1 MNTVK
6 GYEKLV
12 AVYQDAHDQAA
23 KGKGDE
29 RHANGQPFHEQ
40 RMQQISGLLRSSDG
54 MAFQAIKKLTE
65 GLQFEDHAR
74 REAELL
80 GALNYIAGIVIYYR
94 ELLPRE
100 VLEPNWPES
109 AEVRSAQIMQNGNEG
124 EHYRETLIGKRA
136 AGGIIIGFQC
146 DDAII
151 MASSPQGSMNWFEA
165 FEFCG
170 TFFHDGHNDWSL
182 PTKNQL
188 NLAWVN
194 REKLDDLN
202 LDYSWYWSS
211 TLHSARGSW
220 SQYFCDGF
228 QDGSGK
234 NCIFRVRPVRSV
246 KIQDLEFEGSE
257 EVVK

>member
-80 GALNYIAGIVIYYR
+80 GALNYITGIVIYYR
-94 ELLPRE
+94 ELRANG
-100 VLEPNWPES
+100 LEPVNMALPLSDEQLREGDWYCTEAS
-109 AEVRSAQIMQNGNEG
+109 ADVIPLLRDKGISYSSKLKFDGTWYTKCATPLSSKPTKEIIRKGNEF
-124 EHYRETLIGKRA
+124 YY
-136 AGGIIIGFQC
+136 
-146 DDAII
+146 
-151 MASSPQGSMNWFEA
+151 
-165 FEFCG
+165 
-170 TFFHDGHNDWSL
+170 
-182 PTKNQL
+182 
-188 NLAWVN
+188 V
-194 REKLDDLN
+194 
-202 LDYSWYWSS
+202 
-211 TLHSARGSW
+211 
-220 SQYFCDGF
+220 
-228 QDGSGK
+228 
-234 NCIFRVRPVRSV
+234 
-246 KIQDLEFEGSE
+246 
-257 EVVK
+257 

>member
-1 MNTVK
+1 MNTVTVK

-94 ELLPRE
+94 EAML
-100 VLEPNWPES
+100 
-109 AEVRSAQIMQNGNEG
+109 
-124 EHYRETLIGKRA
+124 
-136 AGGIIIGFQC
+136 
-146 DDAII
+146 
-151 MASSPQGSMNWFEA
+151 
-165 FEFCG
+165 
-170 TFFHDGHNDWSL
+170 
-182 PTKNQL
+182 
-188 NLAWVN
+188 
-194 REKLDDLN
+194 
-202 LDYSWYWSS
+202 
-211 TLHSARGSW
+211 
-220 SQYFCDGF
+220 
-228 QDGSGK
+228 
-234 NCIFRVRPVRSV
+234 
-246 KIQDLEFEGSE
+246 SE
-257 EVVK
+257 N

>member
-94 ELLPRE
+94 EAINEAAFDTGIPVSAAFKDACEYTLEQVIGDAELRDWASWVAVDKDGE
-100 VLEPNWPES
+100 VYEYSGRPDLGSYVSGWAVSDDGDWNWIKDIEPPSDFTKCIWEII
-109 AEVRSAQIMQNGNEG
+109 RKGNE
-124 EHYRETLIGKRA
+124 L
-136 AGGIIIGFQC
+136 
-146 DDAII
+146 
-151 MASSPQGSMNWFEA
+151 
-165 FEFCG
+165 
-170 TFFHDGHNDWSL
+170 
-182 PTKNQL
+182 
-188 NLAWVN
+188 
-194 REKLDDLN
+194 
-202 LDYSWYWSS
+202 
-211 TLHSARGSW
+211 
-220 SQYFCDGF
+220 
-228 QDGSGK
+228 QD
-234 NCIFRVRPVRSV
+234 V
-246 KIQDLEFEGSE
+246 
-257 EVVK
+257 

>member
-1 MNTVK
+1 MNAVK

-94 ELLPRE
+94 ELQDTVVPLRE
-100 VLEPNWPES
+100 YTLE
-109 AEVRSAQIMQNGNEG
+109 EVTRGVTLSSWARWVAVDADG
-124 EHYRETLIGKRA
+124 EVWGYQKK
-136 AGGIIIGFQC
+136 
-146 DDAII
+146 
-151 MASSPQGSMNWFEA
+151 
-165 FEFCG
+165 
-170 TFFHDGHNDWSL
+170 
-182 PTKNQL
+182 PTPC
-188 NLAWVN
+188 ATMW
-194 REKLDDLN
+194 
-202 LDYSWYWSS
+202 YSKVGE
-211 TLHSARGSW
+211 LCEVINKVVPPIN
-220 SQYFCDGF
+220 F
-228 QDGSGK
+228 K
-234 NCIFRVRPVRSV
+234 NCLF
-246 KIQDLEFEGSE
+246 

>member
-12 AVYQDAHDQAA
+12 AVYQAAHDQAA

-94 ELLPRE
+94 ELQDTVVPLRE
-100 VLEPNWPES
+100 YTLE
-109 AEVRSAQIMQNGNEG
+109 EVTRGV
-124 EHYRETLIGKRA
+124 TLSEWA
-136 AGGIIIGFQC
+136 
-146 DDAII
+146 
-151 MASSPQGSMNWFEA
+151 
-165 FEFCG
+165 
-170 TFFHDGHNDWSL
+170 
-182 PTKNQL
+182 
-188 NLAWVN
+188 AWVAVDAN
-194 REKLDDLN
+194 GGVHEYSHAVSTNNEIWQRVREKSRPQEFLFRLIN
-202 LDYSWYWSS
+202 KVVPPIN
-211 TLHSARGSW
+211 
-220 SQYFCDGF
+220 F
-228 QDGSGK
+228 K
-234 NCIFRVRPVRSV
+234 NC
-246 KIQDLEFEGSE
+246 LFE
-257 EVVK
+257 VMK

>member
-94 ELLPRE
+94 ELLPVVAQCEYTLGE
-100 VLEPNWPES
+100 VTRG
-109 AEVRSAQIMQNGNEG
+109 V
-124 EHYRETLIGKRA
+124 TL
-136 AGGIIIGFQC
+136 
-146 DDAII
+146 
-151 MASSPQGSMNWFEA
+151 S
-165 FEFCG
+165 
-170 TFFHDGHNDWSL
+170 DWA
-182 PTKNQL
+182 
-188 NLAWVN
+188 AWVAVDSDGEVWGYQ
-194 REKLDDLN
+194 EKPEP
-202 LDYSWYWSS
+202 
-211 TLHSARGSW
+211 SAAMWNSERGSHCRRINKVVPPIN
-220 SQYFCDGF
+220 F
-228 QDGSGK
+228 K
-234 NCIFRVRPVRSV
+234 NCLF
-246 KIQDLEFEGSE
+246 

>member
-6 GYEKLV
+6 GYEKLA

-54 MAFQAIKKLTE
+54 MAFQAIKKMTE

-94 ELLPRE
+94 ELRPVE
-100 VLEPNWPES
+100 VLREYTLE
-109 AEVRSAQIMQNGNEG
+109 EVTRGVTLSDWARWVAVDADGEVWVYNKRPYQDEDGWFNEACKC
-124 EHYRETLIGKRA
+124 ERINKVVPP
-136 AGGIIIGFQC
+136 INF
-146 DDAII
+146 
-151 MASSPQGSMNWFEA
+151 
-165 FEFCG
+165 
-170 TFFHDGHNDWSL
+170 
-182 PTKNQL
+182 
-188 NLAWVN
+188 
-194 REKLDDLN
+194 
-202 LDYSWYWSS
+202 
-211 TLHSARGSW
+211 
-220 SQYFCDGF
+220 
-228 QDGSGK
+228 K
-234 NCIFRVRPVRSV
+234 NCLF
-246 KIQDLEFEGSE
+246 

>member
-23 KGKGDE
+23 KGNGDE
-29 RHANGQPFHEQ
+29 RHANGQTFHEQ

-94 ELLPRE
+94 ELRDTRPLDNDASLVYNADRLVIENSEGDVIFDSNAVPLTNEPPRE
-100 VLEPNWPES
+100 YTLEEVTRGVALSDWARWVAVDADGLVREYSSKPEH
-109 AEVRSAQIMQNGNEG
+109 G
-124 EHYRETLIGKRA
+124 
-136 AGGIIIGFQC
+136 
-146 DDAII
+146 
-151 MASSPQGSMNWFEA
+151 
-165 FEFCG
+165 
-170 TFFHDGHNDWSL
+170 HDG
-182 PTKNQL
+182 T
-188 NLAWVN
+188 
-194 REKLDDLN
+194 
-202 LDYSWYWSS
+202 YWSDNP
-211 TLHSARGSW
+211 SALYRRINKVVPPIN
-220 SQYFCDGF
+220 F
-228 QDGSGK
+228 K
-234 NCIFRVRPVRSV
+234 NCLF
-246 KIQDLEFEGSE
+246 

>member
-80 GALNYIAGIVIYYR
+80 GALNYVAGIVIYYR
-94 ELLPRE
+94 EAINEAAFDTGIPVSAAFKDACE
-100 VLEPNWPES
+100 YTLEQVIGDEQLSDWAKWVAVSPNGDVCEYEHRPIPLSKWNS
-109 AEVRSAQIMQNGNEG
+109 EG
-124 EHYRETLIGKRA
+124 GSRYRR
-136 AGGIIIGFQC
+136 
-146 DDAII
+146 
-151 MASSPQGSMNWFEA
+151 
-165 FEFCG
+165 
-170 TFFHDGHNDWSL
+170 
-182 PTKNQL
+182 
-188 NLAWVN
+188 VN
-194 REKLDDLN
+194 KVVPPIN
-202 LDYSWYWSS
+202 
-211 TLHSARGSW
+211 
-220 SQYFCDGF
+220 F
-228 QDGSGK
+228 K
-234 NCIFRVRPVRSV
+234 NC
-246 KIQDLEFEGSE
+246 LFEVSE
-257 EVVK
+257 

>member
-1 MNTVK
+1 MNAVK

-94 ELLPRE
+94 ELQDTVVPLRE
-100 VLEPNWPES
+100 YTLE
-109 AEVRSAQIMQNGNEG
+109 EVTRGV
-124 EHYRETLIGKRA
+124 TL
-136 AGGIIIGFQC
+136 
-146 DDAII
+146 
-151 MASSPQGSMNWFEA
+151 SSWATYVAVDKSGSVFEA
-165 FEFCG
+165 DEEPVQMVNGC
-170 TFFHDGHNDWSL
+170 
-182 PTKNQL
+182 
-188 NLAWVN
+188 LAFRAKWRRINKVVPPIN
-194 REKLDDLN
+194 
-202 LDYSWYWSS
+202 
-211 TLHSARGSW
+211 
-220 SQYFCDGF
+220 F
-228 QDGSGK
+228 K
-234 NCIFRVRPVRSV
+234 NC
-246 KIQDLEFEGSE
+246 LFE
-257 EVVK
+257 VMK

>member
-94 ELLPRE
+94 ELQPVVAQRE
-100 VLEPNWPES
+100 YTLEEVTRGVMRGVTLSDWVKWVAVDSDGEVWGYQEKPEPS
-109 AEVRSAQIMQNGNEG
+109 AAMWYVKVG
-124 EHYRETLIGKRA
+124 ELCKVINKVEPPINFKNCL
-136 AGGIIIGFQC
+136 
-146 DDAII
+146 
-151 MASSPQGSMNWFEA
+151 FEA
-165 FEFCG
+165 
-170 TFFHDGHNDWSL
+170 
-182 PTKNQL
+182 TK
-188 NLAWVN
+188 
-194 REKLDDLN
+194 
-202 LDYSWYWSS
+202 
-211 TLHSARGSW
+211 
-220 SQYFCDGF
+220 
-228 QDGSGK
+228 
-234 NCIFRVRPVRSV
+234 
-246 KIQDLEFEGSE
+246 
-257 EVVK
+257 

>member
-94 ELLPRE
+94 ESQDTHPLDNDASLVYNADRLVIKNSEGDVIFDSNGVPPTNEPPRE
-100 VLEPNWPES
+100 YTLEEVIGGVTLSDWARWVAVDKDGEVYEFSDRPFVAPFKELWTPSDDGDWNWIKDIDPPADFTKCIWEII
-109 AEVRSAQIMQNGNEG
+109 RKGNELRD
-124 EHYRETLIGKRA
+124 E
-136 AGGIIIGFQC
+136 
-146 DDAII
+146 
-151 MASSPQGSMNWFEA
+151 
-165 FEFCG
+165 
-170 TFFHDGHNDWSL
+170 
-182 PTKNQL
+182 
-188 NLAWVN
+188 
-194 REKLDDLN
+194 
-202 LDYSWYWSS
+202 
-211 TLHSARGSW
+211 
-220 SQYFCDGF
+220 
-228 QDGSGK
+228 
-234 NCIFRVRPVRSV
+234 
-246 KIQDLEFEGSE
+246 
-257 EVVK
+257 

>member
-54 MAFQAIKKLTE
+54 MAFQAIKKMTE

-94 ELLPRE
+94 ELRQP
-100 VLEPNWPES
+100 VAMTAASEPNWS
-109 AEVRSAQIMQNGNEG
+109 ASADKRIDVIGQNGNEG
-124 EHYRETLIGKRA
+124 EHYRETLDQSQPDCEYTLGQVIG
-136 AGGIIIGFQC
+136 
-146 DDAII
+146 DAELS
-151 MASSPQGSMNWFEA
+151 AWARWVAVDKDGEV
-165 FEFCG
+165 FEFSG
-170 TFFHDGHNDWSL
+170 RPYLANDRVGVWNISMGD
-182 PTKNQL
+182 K
-188 NLAWVN
+188 
-194 REKLDDLN
+194 
-202 LDYSWYWSS
+202 
-211 TLHSARGSW
+211 
-220 SQYFCDGF
+220 CD
-228 QDGSGK
+228 
-234 NCIFRVRPVRSV
+234 SV
-246 KIQDLEFEGSE
+246 KNIEPPADFAKCIWEIIRKGNELQD
-257 EVVK
+257 V

>member
-100 VLEPNWPES
+100 VLETDWSES
-109 AEVRSAQIMQNGNEG
+109 ADKRIDVIGQNGNEG
-124 EHYRETLIGKRA
+124 EHYREALDQSQPDCEYTLEQVIGDAELRSWVRWVAVDKEGEVYGYSDRPYLVNNCVGA
-136 AGGIIIGFQC
+136 WSAPKGAEC
-146 DDAII
+146 DFIKDIE
-151 MASSPQGSMNWFEA
+151 SPSDF
-165 FEFCG
+165 
-170 TFFHDGHNDWSL
+170 
-182 PTKNQL
+182 TKCL
-188 NLAWVN
+188 W
-194 REKLDDLN
+194 EIK
-202 LDYSWYWSS
+202 
-211 TLHSARGSW
+211 
-220 SQYFCDGF
+220 
-228 QDGSGK
+228 K
-234 NCIFRVRPVRSV
+234 
-246 KIQDLEFEGSE
+246 
-257 EVVK
+257 

>member
-94 ELLPRE
+94 ELQDTVVPLRE
-100 VLEPNWPES
+100 YTLE
-109 AEVRSAQIMQNGNEG
+109 EVTRGV
-124 EHYRETLIGKRA
+124 TL
-136 AGGIIIGFQC
+136 
-146 DDAII
+146 
-151 MASSPQGSMNWFEA
+151 SSWA
-165 FEFCG
+165 RWVAVDV
-170 TFFHDGHNDWSL
+170 DGHVWELEYKPVESHHKWRL
-182 PTKNQL
+182 G
-188 NLAWVN
+188 A
-194 REKLDDLN
+194 
-202 LDYSWYWSS
+202 
-211 TLHSARGSW
+211 GSR
-220 SQYFCDGF
+220 YRRINKVVPPINF
-228 QDGSGK
+228 K
-234 NCIFRVRPVRSV
+234 NC
-246 KIQDLEFEGSE
+246 LFE
-257 EVVK
+257 VMK

>member
-94 ELLPRE
+94 ELQDTRPLDNDASLVYNADRLVIKNSEGDVIFDSNGVPLTNEQLCAGDWYCTE
-100 VLEPNWPES
+100 VDADVIQLLKDRGISCSLESKFDFKYADYVKYVKCATPINSEPTKEII
-109 AEVRSAQIMQNGNEG
+109 RKGNEF
-124 EHYRETLIGKRA
+124 YYY
-136 AGGIIIGFQC
+136 
-146 DDAII
+146 
-151 MASSPQGSMNWFEA
+151 
-165 FEFCG
+165 
-170 TFFHDGHNDWSL
+170 
-182 PTKNQL
+182 
-188 NLAWVN
+188 V
-194 REKLDDLN
+194 
-202 LDYSWYWSS
+202 
-211 TLHSARGSW
+211 
-220 SQYFCDGF
+220 
-228 QDGSGK
+228 
-234 NCIFRVRPVRSV
+234 
-246 KIQDLEFEGSE
+246 
-257 EVVK
+257 

>member
-54 MAFQAIKKLTE
+54 MAFQAIKKMTE

-94 ELLPRE
+94 ELRGEAIDVTCEYTLEE
-100 VLEPNWPES
+100 VTCGVTLSDWARWVAVDADGEVWEYEGRPENYGHVWS
-109 AEVRSAQIMQNGNEG
+109 GGSDC
-124 EHYRETLIGKRA
+124 KR
-136 AGGIIIGFQC
+136 INKVVPPINF
-146 DDAII
+146 
-151 MASSPQGSMNWFEA
+151 
-165 FEFCG
+165 
-170 TFFHDGHNDWSL
+170 
-182 PTKNQL
+182 
-188 NLAWVN
+188 
-194 REKLDDLN
+194 
-202 LDYSWYWSS
+202 
-211 TLHSARGSW
+211 
-220 SQYFCDGF
+220 
-228 QDGSGK
+228 K
-234 NCIFRVRPVRSV
+234 NCLF
-246 KIQDLEFEGSE
+246 

>member
-1 MNTVK
+1 MITVK

-94 ELLPRE
+94 ELQGTVVPLRE
-100 VLEPNWPES
+100 YTLE
-109 AEVRSAQIMQNGNEG
+109 EVTRGV
-124 EHYRETLIGKRA
+124 TL
-136 AGGIIIGFQC
+136 
-146 DDAII
+146 
-151 MASSPQGSMNWFEA
+151 SSWATYVAVDKSGSVFEA
-165 FEFCG
+165 DEEPVQMVNGC
-170 TFFHDGHNDWSL
+170 
-182 PTKNQL
+182 
-188 NLAWVN
+188 LAFRAKWRRINKVVPPIN
-194 REKLDDLN
+194 
-202 LDYSWYWSS
+202 
-211 TLHSARGSW
+211 
-220 SQYFCDGF
+220 F
-228 QDGSGK
+228 K
-234 NCIFRVRPVRSV
+234 NC
-246 KIQDLEFEGSE
+246 LFE
-257 EVVK
+257 VMK

>member
-54 MAFQAIKKLTE
+54 MAFQAIKKMTE

-94 ELLPRE
+94 ETID
-100 VLEPNWPES
+100 VTCNDDDD
-109 AEVRSAQIMQNGNEG
+109 GG
-124 EHYRETLIGKRA
+124 EHY
-136 AGGIIIGFQC
+136 
-146 DDAII
+146 
-151 MASSPQGSMNWFEA
+151 
-165 FEFCG
+165 
-170 TFFHDGHNDWSL
+170 
-182 PTKNQL
+182 
-188 NLAWVN
+188 
-194 REKLDDLN
+194 
-202 LDYSWYWSS
+202 
-211 TLHSARGSW
+211 
-220 SQYFCDGF
+220 
-228 QDGSGK
+228 
-234 NCIFRVRPVRSV
+234 
-246 KIQDLEFEGSE
+246 
-257 EVVK
+257 

>member
-54 MAFQAIKKLTE
+54 MAFQAIKKMTE

-94 ELLPRE
+94 ELRDTRPLDNDASLVCNPDRLVIKNSGGDVIFDSNDVPPTNEPPRE
-100 VLEPNWPES
+100 CTLE
-109 AEVRSAQIMQNGNEG
+109 EVTRGV
-124 EHYRETLIGKRA
+124 TLSDWARWVA
-136 AGGIIIGFQC
+136 V
-146 DDAII
+146 DA
-151 MASSPQGSMNWFEA
+151 
-165 FEFCG
+165 
-170 TFFHDGHNDWSL
+170 DGHVWEFEYKPVKSPHKWTLSAGSDSL
-182 PTKNQL
+182 CRRINKVVPPIN
-188 NLAWVN
+188 
-194 REKLDDLN
+194 
-202 LDYSWYWSS
+202 
-211 TLHSARGSW
+211 
-220 SQYFCDGF
+220 F
-228 QDGSGK
+228 K
-234 NCIFRVRPVRSV
+234 NCLF
-246 KIQDLEFEGSE
+246 

>member
-94 ELLPRE
+94 ELQDTVVPLRE
-100 VLEPNWPES
+100 YTLEEVTRGVTLSSWATYVAVDADGEVWEYS
-109 AEVRSAQIMQNGNEG
+109 A
-124 EHYRETLIGKRA
+124 K
-136 AGGIIIGFQC
+136 
-146 DDAII
+146 
-151 MASSPQGSMNWFEA
+151 P
-165 FEFCG
+165 
-170 TFFHDGHNDWSL
+170 FHDELGWFNEACKCERINKVV
-182 PTKNQL
+182 PPIN
-188 NLAWVN
+188 
-194 REKLDDLN
+194 
-202 LDYSWYWSS
+202 
-211 TLHSARGSW
+211 
-220 SQYFCDGF
+220 F
-228 QDGSGK
+228 K
-234 NCIFRVRPVRSV
+234 NCLF
-246 KIQDLEFEGSE
+246 

>member
-1 MNTVK
+1 MNAVK

-109 AEVRSAQIMQNGNEG
+109 AEVHSAQIMQNGNEG
-124 EHYRETLIGKRA
+124 EHYRETLDQSQPDCEYTLEQVIGYAELRSWARWVAVDESGDVYEYSDRPITGIYPA
-136 AGGIIIGFQC
+136 AWATP
-146 DDAII
+146 DDDKC
-151 MASSPQGSMNWFEA
+151 NWIKDIEPPADF
-165 FEFCG
+165 
-170 TFFHDGHNDWSL
+170 
-182 PTKNQL
+182 TKCIWEIVRKGNEL
-188 NLAWVN
+188 
-194 REKLDDLN
+194 
-202 LDYSWYWSS
+202 
-211 TLHSARGSW
+211 
-220 SQYFCDGF
+220 
-228 QDGSGK
+228 QD
-234 NCIFRVRPVRSV
+234 
-246 KIQDLEFEGSE
+246 E
-257 EVVK
+257 

>member
-12 AVYQDAHDQAA
+12 AVYRDAHDQAA

-65 GLQFEDHAR
+65 GLQFDDHAR

-124 EHYRETLIGKRA
+124 EHYRET
-136 AGGIIIGFQC
+136 
-146 DDAII
+146 
-151 MASSPQGSMNWFEA
+151 M
-165 FEFCG
+165 
-170 TFFHDGHNDWSL
+170 
-182 PTKNQL
+182 
-188 NLAWVN
+188 
-194 REKLDDLN
+194 
-202 LDYSWYWSS
+202 
-211 TLHSARGSW
+211 
-220 SQYFCDGF
+220 
-228 QDGSGK
+228 
-234 NCIFRVRPVRSV
+234 
-246 KIQDLEFEGSE
+246 
-257 EVVK
+257 